1 MNIYSIVKD
10 ITNIFYW
17 CEINMEIYGILG
29 HQGVGKNYLAE
40 KVLPEIL
47 PNKQYLVVALAD
59 HFKIDAINKHGLSYD
74 KVYGKKDF
82 KTRKKL
88 QEIGTEEG
96 RYIYGDKI
104 WINTLETWMTTFYTR
119 GIERFI
125 IPDLRFQNEV
135 NWIKKLNGTVIKI
148 VSEERFNIRLQNET
162 NGDSKKIEEIKNHP
176 SESGIDKIINFDFQ
190 INNDL
195 NNNIFN
201 EIRKYI

>member
-1 MNIYSIVKD
+1 
-10 ITNIFYW
+10 
-17 CEINMEIYGILG
+17 MEIYGILG

-47 PNKQYLVVALAD
+47 PNKQTLVIALAD
-59 HFKIDAINKHGLSYD
+59 HFKIDSINKHGLSYD

-88 QEIGTEEG
+88 QEFGTEKG

-135 NWIKKLNGTVIKI
+135 DWIKKLNGTVIKI

-176 SESGIDKIINFDFQ
+176 SESGIDEIKNFDFQ